1 VNVTV
6 ATGAARQAGDPPH
19 DHDGLRKFAEISS
32 TVEALLARLWAAPAV
47 PRERHGTIPNKP
59 AVYLFSE
66 RGKPVYVG
74 QTRKLANRLRYHT
87 RPRAQQ
93 EQASFAFLL
102 AKADAKARGIIASGT
117 RKEIAAHPEVLPL
130 FVAAK
135 ERVARMDVRWVEI
148 ADAHTRT
155 VFEVYAAL
163 ALGTGEFNSFD
174 TH

>member
-1 VNVTV
+1 MNAPLA
-6 ATGAARQAGDPPH
+6 ATQAVSPPH
-19 DHDGLRKFAEISS
+19 DVAGLKKFAEV
-32 TVEALLARLWAAPAV
+32 TATMEALLARLWVAPAAP
-47 PRERHGTIPNKP
+47 RKQQRRIPLAP

-66 RGKPVYVG
+66 SGKPMYVG
-74 QTRKLANRLRYHT
+74 QTRKLADRLRYHT
-87 RPRAQQ
+87 RPGAPQ

-102 AKADAKARGIIASGT
+102 AKASAKERGVPIPVGT
-117 RKEIAAHPEVLPL
+117 RKEIARHPEFVPF

-135 ERVARMDVRWVEI
+135 ERVAQMDVRWVEI
-148 ADAHTRT
+148 ADAHVRT